1 MQTKI
6 TFILACFIAVDPVM
20 HIRPYQDSD
29 LAAVAQLFTD
39 AVHGLAGSH
48 YDAVQREAWA
58 PRPPDLGPWKTRL
71 GPLQILLAQDTE
83 GDGLLGFIGYEKN
96 GHIDLLFTSPAA
108 ARRGVA
114 SQLYGHA
121 ETALRGL
128 GIVALFTEAS
138 LVSRPFFERQGF
150 AVRQEQC
157 VERRGAMLRRF
168 AMAKA
173 ITLGDKA

>member
-1 MQTKI
+1 
-6 TFILACFIAVDPVM
+6 M

-58 PRPPDLGPWKTRL
+58 PRPPDLGLWKTRL
-71 GPLQILLAQDTE
+71 GPLQILLAQDAE
-83 GDGLLGFIGYEKN
+83 GGGLLGFIGYEKN

-121 ETALRGL
+121 ETALCGL
-128 GIVALFTEAS
+128 GIVELFTEAS

-150 AVRQEQC
+150 AVREEQRI
-157 VERRGAMLRRF
+157 ERRGATLRRF
-168 AMAKA
+168 AMTKTV
-173 ITLGDKA
+173 TLGDKA

>member
-1 MQTKI
+1 LGYSQKSPLI
-6 TFILACFIAVDPVM
+6 SSRFIQIM
-20 HIRPYQDSD
+20 HIRPYRDSD

-48 YDAVQREAWA
+48 YDAAQRDAWA
-58 PRPPDLGPWKTRL
+58 PRPPDLGPWETRFRSL
-71 GPLQILLAQDTE
+71 EILLAQGS
-83 GDGLLGFIGYEKN
+83 GDGKLLGFIGYEKN

-121 ETALRGL
+121 ETALRAL
-128 GIVALFTEAS
+128 DIVEFFTEAS

-150 AVRQEQC
+150 TVREEQH

-173 ITLGDKA
+173 VTPDGKV